1 MKTVTITVDTEACAL
16 LERLSYEIE
25 ARKTV
30 ISEMLAQNMDIE
42 TEAFRKYQGDLVKY
56 KTQFETAKKEF
67 QAAYVDTIPGA
78 QRWNL
83 EYANC
88 TLTVEV
94 QE

>member
-1 MKTVTITVDTEACAL
+1 MKTITITPDSEACAM

-25 ARKTV
+25 ARKSV
-30 ISEMLAQNMDIE
+30 IAEMLAQNMDIG
-42 TEAFRKYQGDLVKY
+42 TEAFVKYQSELVKL
-56 KTQFETAKKEF
+56 KAQFETAKKEF

-83 EYANC
+83 EYASC